1 MPLDMNLNL
10 RKHHH
15 RPHTAPLASA
25 RLALGLFAMTMAGG
39 VAAVHARE
47 SSATFAVGATVAAIA
62 RLELQSAPTGVKIA
76 SADLARGYIDVE
88 EPTTLVVRSN
98 SPTGFAIDVSTVAPL
113 FSGIVV
119 HGSDAEATLGAA
131 GGSVEEHWQAAG
143 TMNVVLRFRLFLVPG
158 LAPGRYPWPVR
169 INVRPLTAV

>member
-1 MPLDMNLNL
+1 MNLNL

-47 SSATFAVGATVAAIA
+47 ASAAFAVGATVAAVA

-98 SPTGFAIDVSTVAPL
+98 SPTGFAIDLSTVTPL

-119 HGSDAEATLGAA
+119 HGSDAEATLGPA

-158 LAPGRYPWPVR
+158 IAPGRYPWPVR